1 MTVKELKYY
10 LDAVPDDC
18 IVTYSDSLVQDV
30 IIELINVRKG
40 VFNITPTEYDMT
52 DKEKF
57 NHNIFQLSKTLDK

>member
-18 IVTYSDSLVQDV
+18 IVTYSDSGAQDV
-30 IIELINVRKG
+30 LIELINIRKG

-52 DKEKF
+52 DKKIF
-57 NHNIFQLSKTLDK
+57 NHNIFQLTKL